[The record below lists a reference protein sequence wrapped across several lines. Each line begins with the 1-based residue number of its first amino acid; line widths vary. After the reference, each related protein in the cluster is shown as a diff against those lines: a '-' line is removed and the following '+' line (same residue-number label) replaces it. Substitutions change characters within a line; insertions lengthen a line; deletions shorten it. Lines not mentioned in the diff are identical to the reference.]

1 MARNVSVTAD
11 EFLGKS
17 SALVNPHDI
26 MSANF
31 APDNGIFYKINQI
44 HMVTDEQSQIDM

>member
-26 MSANF
+26 MSENF
-31 APDNGIFYKINQI
+31 APDNDPPYKINQI
-44 HMVTDEQSQIDM
+44 HTVTGEQSQIDM